1 MATLSIDHYSTLCS
15 LRDSNNGCCL
25 DVHVIHVISFS
36 GGMGS
41 FAEAEA
47 CVSKYGKENVI
58 TLFADTLIEDK
69 DLYRFMKECSA
80 FLGCQ
85 HITIAEGRTPFQVF
99 EDVKFMGNSRIDP
112 CSRILKRDY
121 LDKFITRHWNFDE
134 VEIHLGIDITEEHR
148 LTRLQPR
155 KLPYIYRSTLV
166 EDGRMILKDYSKQH
180 GITPPRLYS
189 FGLGHNNCGGF
200 CPKAGMG
207 HYAKLL
213 AGDRDQYLEHEA
225 KEQAVYAA
233 VPNAKPFLRE
243 TIDGELTYKSL
254 KDFRLSIEDG
264 KQLTLDELLD
274 FGGCG
279 CAI

>member
-1 MATLSIDHYSTLCS
+1 M
-15 LRDSNNGCCL
+15 
-25 DVHVIHVISFS
+25 IHVISFS

-47 CVSKYGKENVI
+47 CVTKYGKENVV
-58 TLFADTLIEDK
+58 TLFADTLIEDV
-69 DLYRFMKECSA
+69 DLYRFMKQCSA

-99 EDVKFMGNSRIDP
+99 KDVKFMGNSRIDP

-148 LTRLQPR
+148 LARLQPR
-155 KLPYIYRSTLV
+155 KLPYVYRSTLV
-166 EDGRMILKDYSKQH
+166 EDGRMISKDYSNQH

-200 CPKAGMG
+200 CPKAGVG

-213 AGDRDQYLEHEA
+213 TGDRQQYMKIESM
-225 KEQAVYAA
+225 EQDVYDT
-233 VPNAKPFLRE
+233 VPNARPFLRWHE
-243 TIDGELTYKSL
+243 NGKITYNTL
-254 KDFRLSIEDG
+254 KDFRMSIE
-264 KQLTLDELLD
+264 KQGTLLNEDDSMD

>member
-1 MATLSIDHYSTLCS
+1 M
-15 LRDSNNGCCL
+15 
-25 DVHVIHVISFS
+25 IHVISFS

-47 CVSKYGKENVI
+47 CVSKYGKENVV

-148 LTRLQPR
+148 LARLQPR

-180 GITPPRLYS
+180 GIAPPRLYS
-189 FGLGHNNCGGF
+189 FGLGHNNCGGMRI
-200 CPKAGMG
+200 KSSRSMM
-207 HYAKLL
+207 
-213 AGDRDQYLEHEA
+213 Q
-225 KEQAVYAA
+225 
-233 VPNAKPFLRE
+233 FLMP
-243 TIDGELTYKSL
+243 SH
-254 KDFRLSIEDG
+254 S
-264 KQLTLDELLD
+264 
-274 FGGCG
+274 
-279 CAI
+279 